1 MPVEFLLD
9 FVGRFAEQ
17 LQTPTLAFLIAGM
30 VLAAFN
36 SQLRIPDAIYH
47 FVVFMLLMR
56 IGLAGGMTL
65 REANPLDMLMPI
77 ASATVIGISIVVLG
91 SLTLARLPG
100 VRTDDA
106 LATSGLFGAV
116 SASTVVAGM
125 LALDGE
131 GIAYEAW
138 VPALYPFMDIPALVA
153 AIVLANLFLHKKKG
167 GGDKVAI
174 WPIIKECLQGAA
186 LTALILGFVLGI
198 LARPEGVFEEFYDP
212 LFRGFLSVLMLILG
226 MDAYRRLKELLSVAH
241 WYMAYS
247 FIAPIVHG
255 LMGFGLGYAAHV
267 VAGFSP
273 GGVIMLAI
281 IAASNS
287 DVSGPPTLRGGIP
300 SANPAAYVGS
310 STGIGTPV
318 AIGIGIPLFT
328 TLGKAVFGL

>member
-1 MPVEFLLD
+1 MEFLVD
-9 FVGRFAEQ
+9 FGSRFAQQ
-17 LQTPTLAFLIAGM
+17 LQTPTLAFLIGGM

-47 FVVFMLLMR
+47 FIVFMLLMR

-65 REANPLDMLMPI
+65 REANPLEMILPMLF
-77 ASATVIGISIVVLG
+77 ASVIGISIVVLG
-91 SLTLARLPG
+91 SITLARLPG
-100 VRTDDA
+100 VRKDDA

-125 LALDGE
+125 LALDTE
-131 GIAYEAW
+131 GIYYEAW
-138 VPALYPFMDIPALVA
+138 FPAIYPFMDIPALVTA
-153 AIVLANLFLHKKKG
+153 VVLANLFLHKKNSDG
-167 GGDKVAI
+167 GKVAI

-186 LTALILGFVLGI
+186 LTALIFGFVLGI
-198 LARPEGVFEEFYDP
+198 VARPEGVFEEFYDP

-241 WYMAYS
+241 WYIAYS
-247 FIAPIVHG
+247 FIGPLVHG
-255 LMGFGLGYAAHV
+255 MMGFGLGYVAHQF
-267 VAGFSP
+267 AGFSP

-300 SANPAAYVGS
+300 SANPAAYLGS
-310 STGIGTPV
+310 STGVGTPV
-318 AIGIGIPLFT
+318 ALAVGIPLFT
-328 TLGKAVFGL
+328 SLGKVVFGL